1 MNNKRFFRIPM
12 SELRVRLPKL
22 RHQIQLNYLSI
33 ICTRHGET
41 AAFLLSLHDA
51 AALQIDAQKTEERSL
66 VEFRRTLTEA
76 WEKLQDDTDCIY
88 LTFHNRRVVAFVS
101 DRIVGNLAGGVA

>member
-1 MNNKRFFRIPM
+1 MIKRFDRVPM
-12 SELRVRLPKL
+12 SELRVSLPKL
-22 RHQIQLNYLSI
+22 RHQVQFNKCSI
-33 ICTRHGET
+33 VCTRNGET

-51 AALQIDAQKTEERSL
+51 AALQIDDKRSEERSL
-66 VEFRRTLTEA
+66 AEFRRTLTEA

-101 DRIVGNLAGGVA
+101 DRMIGNLAGGVS

>member
-1 MNNKRFFRIPM
+1 MIKRFDRVPM
-12 SELRVRLPKL
+12 SELRIRLPKL
-22 RHQIQLNYLSI
+22 RHQVQFNKCSI
-33 ICTRHGET
+33 VCTRNGEP

-51 AALQIDAQKTEERSL
+51 AALQIDDKRSEERSL
-66 VEFRRTLTEA
+66 ADFRRTLTEA

-101 DRIVGNLAGGVA
+101 DRIVGNLAESTS